1 MPLFVIQITIT
12 PFVPDSK
19 AHKDTL
25 QLHPIYEDEEGRCY
39 FRRTASVRSVR
50 HLSVTNKY
58 V

>member
-50 HLSVTNKY
+50 HLSVTSN
-58 V
+58 